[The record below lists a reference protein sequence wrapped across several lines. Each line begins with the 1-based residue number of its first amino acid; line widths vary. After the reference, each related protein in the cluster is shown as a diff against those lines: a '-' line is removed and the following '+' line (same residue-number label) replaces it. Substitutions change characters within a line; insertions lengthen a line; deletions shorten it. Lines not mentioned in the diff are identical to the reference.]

1 MRRPVVQPA
10 RAAGSGRAG
19 PGKDGGMETRDGE
32 TLIQVGEL
40 GVGGVG
46 KGGRDSS
53 KSREHVLWA
62 SGQWAPGLC
71 SPSTCPAR
79 PWSATS
85 PLHTQGSKADRSPTV
100 TQVISHRAGTGP
112 LVACLQETGT
122 L

>member
-1 MRRPVVQPA
+1 
-10 RAAGSGRAG
+10 
-19 PGKDGGMETRDGE
+19 MEIRDGE
-32 TLIQVGEL
+32 ILIQVGEL

-46 KGGRDSS
+46 KGGRYSR
-53 KSREHVLWA
+53 KSREHVLGT
-62 SGQWAPGLC
+62 SGHWAPGLC
-71 SPSTCPAR
+71 SPSTCSAR

-100 TQVISHRAGTGP
+100 TEVISHKAGTGP